1 MTSKASTYGQLCGCV
16 CLCTECTLTRCFILY
31 TAQIHKELNVSIFRY
46 VLRIFVSWANVFIA
60 KRNCFMNSITVS
72 CVYGCCSM
80 NRGRIFFSFFSIF
93 RFAIFIT
100 HTKHIAQSDNNNDD
114 HFQDRERET
123 KAAKD
128 TWGNDDEKKEDAK
141 IWIIIFMK
149 AIVSV
154 THKCDLGHCVR
165 KIRNDKWR
173 QFECNSTKRSCT
185 WYLVA
190 RTDCSALNLFTS
202 LLWMQNMLRVNFLPV
217 TSYPKHL
224 WFTFG

>member
-1 MTSKASTYGQLCGCV
+1 MLGTSPLCTIVKQTMKKMILAKNMTSKASTYGQLCGCV

-114 HFQDRERET
+114 HFQDRERERERQRQRRIPEEMTT
-123 KAAKD
+123 K
-128 TWGNDDEKKEDAK
+128 KKK
-141 IWIIIFMK
+141 M
-149 AIVSV
+149 
-154 THKCDLGHCVR
+154 R
-165 KIRNDKWR
+165 KY
-173 QFECNSTKRSCT
+173 ES
-185 WYLVA
+185 
-190 RTDCSALNLFTS
+190 
-202 LLWMQNMLRVNFLPV
+202 
-217 TSYPKHL
+217 
-224 WFTFG
+224 